1 MSQTSSKRR
10 QSGYTMLELVMVI
23 SIVAILASIA
33 IPSFQY
39 VTSSNRVATEVNSLL
54 GDVLFGRSEAVKEGQ
69 TVTVCS
75 STDGLT
81 CSGSSHW
88 EHGWIVFL
96 DTNGDHAVQ
105 AGEAVIRSQ
114 PAFTSTD
121 TFISG
126 VAGVATL
133 TYLTFNRLGYAP
145 TGATTPTNVSLHDA
159 TSNTNWTRCLA
170 VNPIGGA
177 VTERYN
183 FGTPPCT

>member
-33 IPSFQY
+33 VPSFQY
-39 VTSSNRVATEVNSLL
+39 VTNSNRVATEVNSLL
-54 GDVLFGRSEAVKEGQ
+54 GDVLFARSEAVKEGQ
-69 TVTVCS
+69 TVTICS
-75 STDGLT
+75 STDGLI
-81 CSGSSHW
+81 CSASSHW

-96 DTNGDHAVQ
+96 DTNGDHVVQ

-121 TFISG
+121 TFVS
-126 VAGVATL
+126 GVATL

-145 TGATTPTNVSLHDA
+145 TSATTPINVSLHNA
-159 TSNTNWTRCLA
+159 TGNTNWIRCLA